1 MNYNIRVFGWL
12 LLGMGSILA
21 FIGLMAIVGL
31 IHVQIDFFGV
41 NLDTM
46 QERIAWIISWF
57 VVFVVGSLLIALTQ
71 PRE

>member
-21 FIGLMAIVGL
+21 FIGLMAVVGL

-41 NLDTM
+41 DLDTM
-46 QERIAWIISWF
+46 QERIAWIFSWLL
-57 VVFVVGSLLIALTQ
+57 VFVVGSLLIALTQ
-71 PRE
+71 PRK